1 MQHTAQVVLIN
12 PEGLVLGVSRKDNHE
27 DFGLPGG
34 KMETIDY
41 NEPKFTAIRETF
53 EETGLQ
59 ISNLRLVFAMHKD
72 EYMGHCYLAD
82 YEGVINHNEPHV
94 VKWVPFETLIRGK
107 FGKYNALVAESL
119 KNMGIDFVKEAPL
132 DGLKQE
138 LRVCVN
144 EAGYLFSDLR
154 RTTNWVGTNITE
166 LTFKNSDGSYID
178 ENFYDFSL
186 VNKVNELSSKYGV
199 RVSIPSD
206 YFPK

>member
-1 MQHTAQVVLIN
+1 MEYTAQVVLIN
-12 PEGLVLGVSRKDNHE
+12 PEGLVLGVSRKNNHD

-34 KMETIDY
+34 KMEAID
-41 NEPKFTAIRETF
+41 NGEPKFTAIREAF

-72 EYMGHCYLAD
+72 GYMGHCYMAD
-82 YEGVINHNEPHV
+82 YKGEINHNEPHV
-94 VKWVPFETLIRGK
+94 VKWLPFETLIRGS
-107 FGKYNALVAESL
+107 FGKYNTLVAESL

-132 DGLKQE
+132 DGLEQE

-154 RTTNWVGTNITE
+154 RTTNWLGTNITE

-199 RVSIPSD
+199 RVTIPSD

>member
-1 MQHTAQVVLIN
+1 MEYTAQVVLIN
-12 PEGLVLGVSRKDNHE
+12 PEGLVLGVSRKNNHD

-34 KMETIDY
+34 KMEAID
-41 NEPKFTAIRETF
+41 NGEPKFTAIREAF

-72 EYMGHCYLAD
+72 GYMGHCYMAD
-82 YEGVINHNEPHV
+82 YKGEINHNEPHL
-94 VKWVPFETLIRGK
+94 VKWLPFETLIKGS
-107 FGKYNALVAESL
+107 FGKYNTLVAESL

-132 DGLKQE
+132 DGLEQE

-154 RTTNWVGTNITE
+154 RTTNWLGTNITE

-199 RVSIPSD
+199 RVTIPSD

>member
-1 MQHTAQVVLIN
+1 MEYTAQVVLIN
-12 PEGLVLGVSRKDNHE
+12 PEGLVLGVSRKNNHD

-34 KMETIDY
+34 KMEAID
-41 NEPKFTAIRETF
+41 NGEPKFTAIREAF

-72 EYMGHCYLAD
+72 GYMGHCYMAD
-82 YEGVINHNEPHV
+82 YKGEINHNEPHV
-94 VKWVPFETLIRGK
+94 VKWLPFETLIRGS
-107 FGKYNALVAESL
+107 FGKYNTLVAESL
-119 KNMGIDFVKEAPL
+119 KNMGVYFVKEAPL
-132 DGLKQE
+132 DGLEQE
-138 LRVCVN
+138 LRECVN

-199 RVSIPSD
+199 RVTIPSD

>member
-1 MQHTAQVVLIN
+1 MQYTAQVVLIN

-27 DFGLPGG
+27 DFGLIGG
-34 KMETIDY
+34 KMEPID
-41 NEPKFTAIRETF
+41 NGEPKFTAIREAF

-72 EYMGHCYLAD
+72 GYMGHCYLAD
-82 YEGVINHNEPHV
+82 YKGEINHNEPHA
-94 VKWVPFETLIRGK
+94 VKWVPFETLIKGS
-107 FGKYNALVAESL
+107 FGKYNTLVCESL
-119 KNMGIDFVKEAPL
+119 TNMGVDFVKEAPIY
-132 DGLKQE
+132 GLEQE
-138 LRVCVN
+138 LRECVN

-154 RTTNWVGTNITE
+154 RTTNWLGTNITE

-186 VNKVNELSSKYGV
+186 VNKVNELSSKYGI
-199 RVSIPSD
+199 RVTIPSE